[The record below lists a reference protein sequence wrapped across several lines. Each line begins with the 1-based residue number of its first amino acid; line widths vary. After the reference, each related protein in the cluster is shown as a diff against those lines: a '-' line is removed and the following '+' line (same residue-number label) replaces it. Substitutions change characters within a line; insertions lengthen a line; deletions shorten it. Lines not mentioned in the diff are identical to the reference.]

1 MRVALGLEYDG
12 SRFCGWQSQASGCG
26 VQDVLETALQAF
38 TGAAAVRVH
47 CAGRTDAGVHALAQV
62 VHIDTDISR
71 EEKSWVRGTNAHLS
85 PAVRVAW
92 ARHVGDDFHARFS
105 ARSRSYQYVL
115 LNDAVEGAMT
125 HNAVGFFH
133 VPLDEKAMQQ
143 CASRLLGEHDFSSF
157 RAAEC
162 QAKSPVKTL
171 YQAEVQRRGRHIFFR
186 FRANAFLH
194 HMVRNIVGGL
204 VSVGAARHSPQQFTE
219 IFTAR
224 NRTLAA
230 PTFSSAGLYLT
241 DVEYDRVFGLPLLS
255 ESAQRHP
262 FFHESSSQH
271 A

>member
-12 SRFCGWQSQASGCG
+12 SKFCGWQSQANRCG
-26 VQDVLETALQAF
+26 VQDAVESALQAF
-38 TGAAAVRVH
+38 TGAAMVRVH

-62 VHIDTDISR
+62 VHVDTDISR
-71 EEKSWVRGTNAHLS
+71 EDNSWVRGTNAHLPS
-85 PAVRVAW
+85 AVRVVW
-92 ARHVGDDFHARFS
+92 AKHVTDDFHARFS

-115 LNDAVEGAMT
+115 LNDAVEGALT

-133 VPLDEKAMQQ
+133 VPLDEKSMQQ
-143 CASRLLGEHDFSSF
+143 CANTLLGEHDFSSF

-162 QAKSPVKTL
+162 QAKTPVKIL
-171 YQAEVQRRGRHIFFR
+171 YQASVERRGRHIYFK

-204 VSVGAARHSPQQFTE
+204 VSVGAERHSPQQFQE

-230 PTFSSAGLYLT
+230 PTFSAAGLYLT
-241 DVEYDRVFGLPLLS
+241 DVEYDSAFGLPLLS
-255 ESAQRHP
+255 ELTQRHP
-262 FFHESSSQH
+262 FFNEF
-271 A
+271 

>member
-12 SRFCGWQSQASGCG
+12 SKFCGWQSQANRCG
-26 VQDVLETALQAF
+26 VQDALEHALAAF
-38 TGAAAVRVH
+38 LGIDVRAH

-62 VHIDTDISR
+62 VHIDTDINR
-71 EEKSWVRGTNAHLS
+71 DDNSWVRGTNAHL
-85 PAVRVAW
+85 PPGVRVVW
-92 ARHVGDDFHARFS
+92 AKHVTDDFHARFS

-115 LNDAVEGAMT
+115 LNDAVQGAMT

-133 VPLDEKAMQQ
+133 MPLDENAMQQ
-143 CASRLLGEHDFSSF
+143 CANLLLGEHDFSSF

-171 YQAEVQRRGRHIFFR
+171 HQAEVQQRGRHIFFK

-194 HMVRNIVGGL
+194 HMVRNIVGAL
-204 VSVGAARHSPQQFTE
+204 VSVGAARHSPQQFQE
-219 IFTAR
+219 IFAAR

-230 PTFSSAGLYLT
+230 PTFSPAGLYLT
-241 DVEYDRVFGLPLLS
+241 DVEYDPVFGLPLLS
-255 ESAQRHP
+255 ELAQRHP
-262 FFHESSSQH
+262 FFYESSSQH

>member
-12 SRFCGWQSQASGCG
+12 SKFCGWQSQADRCG
-26 VQDVLETALQAF
+26 VQDALESALAAF
-38 TGAAAVRVH
+38 LGTEVRVH

-71 EEKSWVRGTNAHLS
+71 EDNSWVRGTNAHL
-85 PAVRVAW
+85 PPGVRVVW
-92 ARHVGDDFHARFS
+92 AKHVADDFHARFS
-105 ARSRSYQYVL
+105 ARSRGYQYVL
-115 LNDAVEGAMT
+115 LNDSVEGALT

-133 VPLDEKAMQQ
+133 VSLDEHAMQQ
-143 CASRLLGEHDFSSF
+143 CANLLLGEHDFSSF

-162 QAKSPVKTL
+162 QAKTPVKTL
-171 YQAEVQRRGRHIFFR
+171 YQAEVLRRGRHIYFK

-204 VSVGAARHSPQQFTE
+204 VSVGSARHSPQQFQE
-219 IFTAR
+219 IFAAR

-230 PTFSSAGLYLT
+230 PTFSPAGLYLT
-241 DVEYDRVFGLPLLS
+241 DVEYDSAFGLPLLN
-255 ESAQRHP
+255 ELAQRHP
-262 FFHESSSQH
+262 FFSEFESKH